1 MKESFLKP
9 LGFFFLALA
18 LLGFVLP
25 ILPGT
30 PFLLLSAW
38 FFARSS
44 EKWHAWLLNSKLFGP
59 IILNWETHHCINL
72 RTKYVAIISM
82 LGAGGASVFFAVDDI
97 RLKLAGGILMMIGTS
112 VILMIKT
119 CPSPKSHSTDCQS

>member
-1 MKESFLKP
+1 MKASFLKP

-18 LLGFVLP
+18 LLGFALP

-44 EKWHAWLLNSKLFGP
+44 KKWHAWLLNNKLFGP
-59 IILNWETHHCINL
+59 IILNWETNRCINF
-72 RTKYVAIISM
+72 RTKCVAIISM
-82 LGAGGASVFFAVDDI
+82 LGVGGGSIFFGVDDM
-97 RLKLAGGILMMIGTS
+97 RLKMVGGLLMMIGAG
-112 VILMIKT
+112 VILTIKT
-119 CPSPKSHSTDCQS
+119 CPPREPESRHY

>member
-1 MKESFLKP
+1 MKESLLKP

-18 LLGFVLP
+18 LVGFVLP

-44 EKWHAWLLNSKLFGP
+44 EKWHRWLLDSKLFGP
-59 IILNWETHHCINL
+59 IILNWETNRCINL
-72 RTKYVAIISM
+72 RTKCVAILSM
-82 LGAGGASVFFAVDDI
+82 LFAGGASIIFGVDDI
-97 RLKLAGGILMMIGTS
+97 RLKIAGATFMLLGAV
-112 VILMIKT
+112 VILMIRT
-119 CPSPKSHSTDCQS
+119 CPNQPE

>member
-1 MKESFLKP
+1 MKESLLKP

-44 EKWHAWLLNSKLFGP
+44 EKWHKWLLDSKLFGP
-59 IILNWETHHCINL
+59 IILNWETNQCINL
-72 RTKYVAIISM
+72 RTKCVAIISM
-82 LGAGGASVFFAVDDI
+82 VGAGGASITFGVDDI
-97 RLKLAGGILMMIGTS
+97 RLKIAGGILMMIGTS

-119 CPSPKSHSTDCQS
+119 CPAQEE

>member
-1 MKESFLKP
+1 MKQSLLKP

-18 LLGFVLP
+18 LLGFILP

-44 EKWHAWLLNSKLFGP
+44 EKWHAWLLDSKLFGP
-59 IILNWETHHCINL
+59 IILNWETNRCINF
-72 RTKYVAIISM
+72 RTKCVAIISM
-82 LGAGGASVFFAVDDI
+82 LCAGGASIIFGVDDM
-97 RLKLAGGILMMIGTS
+97 RLKIGGAIFMMIGTG

-119 CPSPKSHSTDCQS
+119 CPRTEQGKCEC